1 LIEFFWDCV
10 QLHSKEIKTLLE
22 FQYKREKSNILI
34 SLKTDSTQ
42 FGTFHR
48 IATIIY
54 ALKLDILSGEL
65 GTVIENG
72 NSFTVDSFILQA
84 DESTVTQAAFQLG
97 VMMDSLFSK
106 NEKFEEILSNLQI
119 QEPAIGT
126 FFKEN
131 PEFIFTDL
139 LEKGETCLYLES
151 SAGRGL
157 LYYVSRILMDNS
169 INIISATIETDPKT
183 GRAKDSFYLTN
194 SEGAMFG
201 SSPLAEK
208 IRDQIL
214 APIHTV

>member
-1 LIEFFWDCV
+1 M
-10 QLHSKEIKTLLE
+10 LE
-22 FQYKREKSNILI
+22 FQYKREKNNILI

-65 GTVIENG
+65 GTKRENG
-72 NSFTVDSFILQA
+72 NEYTVDSFILQA
-84 DESTVTQAAFQLG
+84 DENNLTQAAFQLG

-106 NEKFEEILSNLQI
+106 NAKFEEILSKLQI
-119 QEPAIGT
+119 QEPAVAT

-139 LEKGETCLYLES
+139 SEKGETCLYLES
-151 SAGRGL
+151 SSGRGL
-157 LYYVSRILMDNS
+157 LYYVSRILMENKID
-169 INIISATIETDPKT
+169 IVSATIETDPKT
-183 GRAKDSFYLTN
+183 GRAKDSFYLRTADG
-194 SEGAMFG
+194 EMFA

-208 IRDQIL
+208 IRNQIL
-214 APIHTV
+214 APIKTASN

>member
-1 LIEFFWDCV
+1 
-10 QLHSKEIKTLLE
+10 LLE

-65 GTVIENG
+65 GTVFENG
-72 NSFTVDSFILQA
+72 HHYTVDSFLLQA
-84 DESTVTQAAFQLG
+84 DENNLSNAAFQLG

-106 NEKFEEILSNLQI
+106 NAKFEEILSKLQI
-119 QEPAIGT
+119 QEPAVAT
-126 FFKEN
+126 FFKES

-139 LEKGETCLYLES
+139 SEKGETCLYLES
-151 SAGRGL
+151 SSGRGL
-157 LYYVSRILMDNS
+157 LYYVSRILMENKID
-169 INIISATIETDPKT
+169 IISATIETDPKS
-183 GRAKDSFYLTN
+183 GRAKDSFYLKT
-194 SEGAMFG
+194 SDGLMFA

-208 IRDQIL
+208 IRNQIL
-214 APIHTV
+214 APIITASS

>member
-1 LIEFFWDCV
+1 
-10 QLHSKEIKTLLE
+10 LLE
-22 FQYKREKSNILI
+22 FNYKREKQNILI
-34 SLKTDSTQ
+34 SLKTDTTQ

-65 GTVIENG
+65 GTVEENG
-72 NSFTVDSFILQA
+72 HHYTVDSFILQA
-84 DESTVTQAAFQLG
+84 DENTVSQAAFQLG

-106 NEKFEEILSNLQI
+106 NAKFEEILSKLQI
-119 QEPAIGT
+119 QEPAVST

-131 PEFIFTDL
+131 PEFIFSDIH
-139 LEKGETCLYLES
+139 EKNETCLYLES

-157 LYYVSRILMDNS
+157 LYYVSRILMENK
-169 INIISATIETDPKT
+169 INIISATIETDPIN

-194 SEGAMFG
+194 SEGEMFA

-208 IRDQIL
+208 IRTQIL
-214 APIHTV
+214 APIKTS

>member
-1 LIEFFWDCV
+1 M
-10 QLHSKEIKTLLE
+10 LE
-22 FQYKREKSNILI
+22 FQYKREKNNILI

-65 GTVIENG
+65 GTMKENG
-72 NSFTVDSFILQA
+72 SEYTVDSFILQA
-84 DESTVTQAAFQLG
+84 DENNLTQAAFQLG

-106 NEKFEEILSNLQI
+106 NAKFEEILSKLQI
-119 QEPAIGT
+119 QEPAVAT

-139 LEKGETCLYLES
+139 TEKGETCLYLES
-151 SAGRGL
+151 SSGRGL
-157 LYYVSRILMDNS
+157 LYYVSRILMENKID
-169 INIISATIETDPKT
+169 IVSATIETDPKT
-183 GRAKDSFYLTN
+183 GRAKDSFYLRTAD
-194 SEGAMFG
+194 GQMFA

-214 APIHTV
+214 APIKTASN

>member
-1 LIEFFWDCV
+1 M
-10 QLHSKEIKTLLE
+10 LE

-65 GTVIENG
+65 GTVFENG
-72 NSFTVDSFILQA
+72 HHYTVDSFLLQA
-84 DESTVTQAAFQLG
+84 DENNLSNAAFQLG

-106 NEKFEEILSNLQI
+106 NAKFEEILSKLQI
-119 QEPAIGT
+119 QEPAVAT
-126 FFKEN
+126 FFKES

-139 LEKGETCLYLES
+139 SEKGETCLYLES
-151 SAGRGL
+151 SSGRGL
-157 LYYVSRILMDNS
+157 LYYVSRILMENKID
-169 INIISATIETDPKT
+169 IISATIETDPKS
-183 GRAKDSFYLTN
+183 GRAKDSFYLKT
-194 SEGAMFG
+194 SDGLMFA

-208 IRDQIL
+208 IRNQIL
-214 APIHTV
+214 APIITASS

>member
-1 LIEFFWDCV
+1 
-10 QLHSKEIKTLLE
+10 LLE
-22 FQYKREKSNILI
+22 FQYKREKNNILI

-65 GTVIENG
+65 GTIEENG
-72 NSFTVDSFILQA
+72 NKFTVDSFILQA
-84 DESTVTQAAFQLG
+84 DESNLTQAAFQLG

-106 NEKFEEILSNLQI
+106 NAKFEEILAKLQI
-119 QEPAIGT
+119 QEPAIAT

-139 LEKGETCLYLES
+139 TDKGETCLYLES

-157 LYYVSRILMDNS
+157 LYYVSRILMENKID
-169 INIISATIETDPKT
+169 IVSATIETDPKN
-183 GRAKDSFYLTN
+183 GRAKDSFYLKN
-194 SEGAMFG
+194 PDGAMFA

-208 IRDQIL
+208 IRNQIL
-214 APIHTV
+214 APIKS